1 MKVTRKDLNYLNMQ
15 EIRSLAFH
23 FKLPI
28 NIHYQNQQNKIL
40 KKSDIESKRYLL
52 DKIFAYIQGE
62 REFEPMVYSQ
72 QVVSF
77 QPFKNIYH
85 EDDLVLY
92 QDFKSTN
99 KVLKSFLKKITDN
112 KFYFGAQAFIEA
124 HKLWRKNKKVT
135 LKEFAN
141 LWIAAFEGYE
151 RPFEEWA
158 YICEIQKGM
167 SKDEWKIYRKDKS
180 NKILLFLLK

>member
-1 MKVTRKDLNYLNMQ
+1 MQ
-15 EIRSLAFH
+15 EIRSLAYH

-52 DKIFAYIQGE
+52 DKMFAYIQGE
-62 REFEPMVYSQ
+62 RKFDPMVYYQ

-85 EDDLVLY
+85 ENDLVLY

-99 KVLKSFLKKITDN
+99 KILKSFLKKITSE
-112 KFYFGAQAFIEA
+112 KFYFGAVAFIEA
-124 HKLWRKNKKVT
+124 HKIWRKNKKVT
-135 LKEFAN
+135 LKEYAE
-141 LWIAAFEGYE
+141 LWMAALRGGDGS
-151 RPFEEWA
+151 FEEWA

-167 SKDEWKIYRKDKS
+167 SKDEWKNFRQDKAS
-180 NKILLFLLK
+180 SILSVLLK